1 MKSFRCVS
9 MVVMAAAML
18 TPGSGW
24 AQSGN
29 SGNVGASG
37 EARSVPRLVEFQGV
51 ATDAS
56 GKARP
61 GNATVTFAVYARQ
74 EDGSSLWHET
84 QRVEADKDGRY
95 TAQLGSTLE
104 GGVPAN
110 VFESTQARWLG
121 VQIENEPEGTRTLFV
136 SVPYAFKAG
145 DAETLGGLP
154 VSAFAL
160 AGTAGGMQ
168 HAATASG
175 GTTGGAAAGV
185 RGSDAQAPYNGTVN
199 HIAKFVTTTQLGN
212 SGIFET
218 GGGQVGI
225 GTTTPGGAELSVVST
240 SATGVAGNVVSATGK
255 VQGVLGTTASTG
267 GIGVLGIA
275 SATSGGTVGVVG
287 QVNSTAGAGG
297 VFINNSGGKI
307 LSGQH
312 SGVEV
317 FRVDGSGNVTA
328 TTSVAAPVML
338 ASTGVTAGNQ
348 SAGVTALT
356 LNTNSSGKLISGN
369 TPGFE
374 PFSVDGFGN
383 AGANSLVAYG
393 NVGAGF
399 STITAFTATG
409 SGLDGTDSYGD
420 NLPGSHNYGVDAE
433 ADYIGAYGFGNSYG
447 VFSDGNFAATGTK
460 SAVVLLADNRVASL
474 YAVESPENWF
484 EDFGTGKLTN
494 GVAQM
499 KLEPLFAQTVNASA
513 DYHVFLT
520 PRGDSRGLYVTN
532 LTPSGFEVREQG
544 GGTSNIEFDFRI
556 VAKRKGY
563 EALRLNPVTADED
576 TVARLREWAVARPAQ
591 TVRVKKRQTRPAPAV
606 LP

>member
-1 MKSFRCVS
+1 MNPIRSIS
-9 MVVMAAAML
+9 MVVLAIAILA
-18 TPGSGW
+18 PSSGR
-24 AQSGN
+24 AQAVSSGA
-29 SGNVGASG
+29 VGASAG
-37 EARSVPRLVEFQGV
+37 ARSVPRLVEYQGV
-51 ATDAS
+51 VTDAS
-56 GKARP
+56 GKPLA

-74 EDGSSLWHET
+74 DDGGSLWHET
-84 QRVEADKDGRY
+84 QRVEADKNGRY
-95 TAQLGSTLE
+95 TVQLGSTLE
-104 GGVPAN
+104 GGVPAA

-154 VSAFAL
+154 MSAFAL
-160 AGTAGGMQ
+160 AGTGGGAQ
-168 HAATASG
+168 RAAAASG
-175 GTTGGAAAGV
+175 STGSAK
-185 RGSDAQAPYNGTVN
+185 GSDAQAPYSGTVN

-225 GTTTPGGAELSVVST
+225 GTTTPGGAKLSVVST
-240 SATGVAGNVVSATGK
+240 SATGVAGNVVSTTGK

-287 QVNSTAGAGG
+287 QVNSAAGAGG
-297 VFINNSGGKI
+297 VFINNANGKI

-312 SGVEV
+312 NGSEV
-317 FRVDGSGNVTA
+317 FRVDPFGNVTA
-328 TTSVAAPVML
+328 ATSVAAPVVS

-348 SAGVTALT
+348 SSGVTALT
-356 LNTNSSGKLISGN
+356 LNTTSTGKLISGN

-383 AGANSLVAYG
+383 AGANSLVTYG
-393 NVGAGF
+393 NVGAAF

-420 NLPGSHNYGVDAE
+420 NLPGSHNFGIDAE

-494 GVAQM
+494 GVAQL

-513 DYHVFLT
+513 GYHVFLT

-576 TVARLREWAVARPAQ
+576 TVARLREWAVARPAK
-591 TVRVKKRQTRPAPAV
+591 TIRVKKRQTRPAPAV